1 MGENNIIKKMTTN
14 DLLVF
19 DVDGVLLDTSQSFPL
34 AIQRALEHFA
44 QLKNIENFKAPPL
57 SELQKFKQISGFNND
72 WDLAEGAL
80 IYAIQRSAF
89 AVSVDLLTFLMLVE
103 RKGGGLVGIDRWM
116 QSIEGERTK
125 MIRQNYNASLIRQLT
140 QEHYAGT
147 KYCKKLYGFEPEYV
161 STEGTVE
168 NETVLIDPDLVKVIP
183 MHIGIYT
190 GRNRTELEVALDQ
203 IDLRSIEK
211 ENRNFDDGV
220 AIKPNPE
227 PLHNLARDVGA
238 ERILFV
244 GDARDDWQT
253 VRNFK
258 QQYSTFRIAFIQI
271 GPEKYRFADQIYLY
285 EDVNEFLQDVIAQ
298 FQEQENSIRE

>member
-1 MGENNIIKKMTTN
+1 MGENNIIKKMTN
-14 DLLVF
+14 DDLLVF

-34 AIQRALEHFA
+34 AIQRALEHYA
-44 QLKNIENFKAPPL
+44 GLKNMENFKAPPL
-57 SELQKFKQISGFNND
+57 AELQKFKQISGFNND

-103 RKGGGLVGIDRWM
+103 REGGGLIGIDRWM

-125 MIRQNYNASLIRQLT
+125 LIRQNYNSALIRQLT
-140 QEHYAGT
+140 QEHYAGI
-147 KYCKKLYGFEPEYV
+147 KYCKKLYGFDPEYV
-161 STEGTVE
+161 SAEGAVE
-168 NETVLIDPDLVKVIP
+168 NETVLIDPDLFKEIP
-183 MHIGIYT
+183 LHIGIYT

-203 IDLRSIEK
+203 IGLSSIEK
-211 ENRNFDDGV
+211 ENLHFDDGV
-220 AIKPNPE
+220 TIKPNPE
-227 PLHNLARDVGA
+227 PLYTLAKDVGA

-258 QQYSTFRIAFIQI
+258 QQCSEPRIEFIQI
-271 GPEKYRFADQIYLY
+271 GPEKYRFDDQIYQY
-285 EDVNEFLQDVIAQ
+285 EHVNEFLQDVIAQ
-298 FQEQENSIRE
+298 FQEQENSINQ